1 MNQRPSAINM
11 LAVAHDQPLIAEEA
25 IAILDKNNDCRL
37 SHDEL
42 ISFMEKWAKKKHQKV
57 SLKSKK
63 FADKAFKFID
73 DNHDGVI
80 DPWEMHY
87 AMNDLVEQ
95 FGQLGDK
102 AEDIYAFV
110 WKVNIIYGT
119 TS

>member
-1 MNQRPSAINM
+1 M

-42 ISFMEKWAKKKHQKV
+42 ISFMEKWAKKKHQKL

-63 FADKAFKFID
+63 FVDIAFKYID
-73 DNHDGVI
+73 DNHDGVV
-80 DPWEMHY
+80 DPCEMHY
-87 AMNDLVEQ
+87 AMHDLVDQ
-95 FGQLGDK
+95 FGTIADK

-110 WKVNIIYGT
+110 
-119 TS
+119 